1 VSFIEPQAQRPKTVI
16 NINVLSLRED
26 AGLVGGELGAEGIDG
41 IETALVTNLAVEGNF
56 EVEAV
61 DILVENEDIG
71 LDGALATGT
80 DGRTDTDVALAYR
93 PLDGHFQGKVI
104 FSFGYYIVVD

>member
-1 VSFIEPQAQRPKTVI
+1 MASPIIDFAIRQWALRWLVSFIEPQAQRPKTVI

-56 EVEAV
+56 EV
-61 DILVENEDIG
+61 
-71 LDGALATGT
+71 
-80 DGRTDTDVALAYR
+80 
-93 PLDGHFQGKVI
+93 
-104 FSFGYYIVVD
+104 